1 MHKIHSASVAYPHS
15 SMRSARPRR
24 SGTAAATLWQTACA
38 VAVLGVALSAPAQ
51 AQAPALPAPETVTLD
66 KLGYMSTF
74 PPEGAQRVDLSNSY
88 KYPQLRWAV
97 QHLRE
102 QRIGVG
108 AVLHG
113 HSVSTN
119 FESNRPLALIW

>member
-15 SMRSARPRR
+15 SMRSASPRR

-88 KYPQLRWAV
+88 KYPQLRWAC
-97 QHLRE
+97 
-102 QRIGVG
+102 
-108 AVLHG
+108 
-113 HSVSTN
+113 
-119 FESNRPLALIW
+119 